1 MMETLYKELKE
12 TLDGLKSPFE
22 EEGKVFERKFS
33 EQEEAQKSED
43 QKPSGQ
49 VVKLEDID
57 VSYEPVSE
65 ASKTLNID
73 DE

>member
-43 QKPSGQ
+43 
-49 VVKLEDID
+49 
-57 VSYEPVSE
+57 
-65 ASKTLNID
+65 
-73 DE
+73 